1 MSSDQ
6 EDRQETFK
14 WTTAKT
20 KQLIKKRAEYEHLF
34 ATKKRN
40 SAQKA
45 WKIIVNELG
54 LDEQI
59 TIKQTAKKWDNLKKN
74 TSSHA
79 TCTGCLM
86 HVQPL
91 MQCGNQR
98 SIHNPLMQCGNQ
110 RSIHNPLMQC
120 GNQRSIHNPLMQCRN
135 QRSIHNPSCSAGT
148 SATSSGPSAPVSKKR
163 KRIDDAVSLLKE
175 ESTKEDERHSDM
187 LQQNEKLMSL
197 FQQMIDKM

>member
-59 TIKQTAKKWDNLKKN
+59 TIKQTAKKWDNLKKKYKDLKKPQ
-74 TSSHA
+74 
-79 TCTGCLM
+79 TGRGTEGEETPSTWPYYLDM
-86 HVQPL
+86 HEAIGCRPAVTPPPL

-98 SIHNPLMQCGNQ
+98 SIHNPRMQCGNQ
-110 RSIHNPLMQC
+110 CSIHNPLMQC
-120 GNQRSIHNPLMQCRN
+120 GNQCSIHNPLMQCRN
-135 QRSIHNPSCSAGT
+135 QCHIHNPLMQCGNQCHILGT
-148 SATSSGPSAPVSKKR
+148 
-163 KRIDDAVSLLKE
+163 E
-175 ESTKEDERHSDM
+175 
-187 LQQNEKLMSL
+187 
-197 FQQMIDKM
+197 